1 MLYAYFRL
9 ELRPSGGEGTGAIV
23 HQGLDGVYKDSRE
36 HLGIEAVSGEATAF
50 KEGEKVSAAG
60 EGGASGAFD
69 YGELKQFFKKVNYR
83 LIERNFFMNGVYSV
97 IPFI

>member
-69 YGELKQFFKKVNYR
+69 YGELKQFLKKVNYR
-83 LIERNFFMNGVYSV
+83 LIERNF
-97 IPFI
+97 I